1 VRISPKH
8 ILISRMAQEVRGKLE
23 GGACNGEYL
32 QWIGGGFER
41 YGFLSEGDVL
51 VGASSCELEDVKV
64 EELRSGGVLSYVHLK
79 PSPKAISISA
89 HLTNRLCI
97 YQKAS

>member
-1 VRISPKH
+1 MGRCDS
-8 ILISRMAQEVRGKLE
+8 
-23 GGACNGEYL
+23 
-32 QWIGGGFER
+32 
-41 YGFLSEGDVL
+41 LSEGDVL
-51 VGASSCELEDVKV
+51 VGASSCELELEDVKV